1 MPPSNQGFA
10 QRPGLSPV
18 QPSSPTQAQSQAQP
32 APPAPPLT
40 VQTADTSKVSGM
52 LVMMHDLHLF
62 SVLLLE
68 RPGVA
73 VKLLPCDHE
82 VMGSSPGNSF
92 LQKCRERLRTSDP
105 KWSNPS
111 TDPAQAGSTSTGL
124 PLLDF
129 VFHFLARLINV
140 VIMLNRLHYSDLK
153 EHFFALLALM
163 N

>member
-40 VQTADTSKVSGM
+40 VQTADTLKVSGM
-52 LVMMHDLHLF
+52 LMMMHGLHIF

-68 RPGVA
+68 NPDAA

-82 VMGSSPGNSF
+82 VMGLVLETASCRNAGKAAYIRPKMVGPCTSGSYVHRAALIGFLISF
-92 LQKCRERLRTSDP
+92 SD
-105 KWSNPS
+105 
-111 TDPAQAGSTSTGL
+111 
-124 PLLDF
+124 
-129 VFHFLARLINV
+129 
-140 VIMLNRLHYSDLK
+140 
-153 EHFFALLALM
+153 
-163 N
+163 